1 MFSFIKKFL
10 KGKETLH
17 DACDKGDIETVKQH
31 LSAGADVNAIDDD
44 WGMTP
49 LILAAD
55 DAHIKVAELLI
66 ANGADLNSK
75 SRSVSMTSL
84 HAAACDNQKE
94 ITALLIVKG
103 ADINAKD
110 SNGKTPLNYAEE
122 EKNTDLATLLRKHGG
137 KTGEEL
143 KAEGK

>member
-1 MFSFIKKFL
+1 MFSFIQKFL
-10 KGKETLH
+10 KDKETLH
-17 DACDKGDIETVKQH
+17 DACEKGDIQSVKQH
-31 LSAGADVNAIDDD
+31 LSAGADLNAIDDG
-44 WGMTP
+44 GMTP
-49 LILAAD
+49 LMLAAD
-55 DAHIKVAELLI
+55 DAHIKIAELLI

-75 SRSVSMTSL
+75 SRLVGMTSL

-110 SNGKTPLNYAEE
+110 SNNKTPLNYAEE
-122 EKNTDLATLLRKHGG
+122 EKNTDLATFLRKHGA

>member
-1 MFSFIKKFL
+1 MFSFIQKFL

-17 DACDKGDIETVKQH
+17 DACEKGDIQSVKQH
-31 LSAGADVNAIDDD
+31 LSAGADLNAIDDD

-55 DAHIKVAELLI
+55 DAHIKIAELLI

-75 SRSVSMTSL
+75 SRSVGMTSL
-84 HAAACDNQKE
+84 HAAACDNHKE

-110 SNGKTPLNYAEE
+110 SNNKTPLNYAEE
-122 EKNTDLATLLRKHGG
+122 EKNTDLATFLRKYGA

-143 KAEGK
+143 KAEGN

>member
-1 MFSFIKKFL
+1 MFSFIKEFL

-17 DACDKGDIETVKQH
+17 DACDKGDIETVKKH
-31 LSAGADVNAIDDD
+31 LAAGADVNAIDDD
-44 WGMTP
+44 RGMTP

-84 HAAACDNQKE
+84 HAAAWGGNKE
-94 ITALLIVKG
+94 IIALLIAEG
-103 ADINAKD
+103 ADVNAKRD
-110 SNGKTPLNYAEE
+110 DGDTPLDTAIRFKRTEIA
-122 EKNTDLATLLRKHGG
+122 DLLRKHGG
-137 KTGEEL
+137 KTAEEL
-143 KAEGK
+143 KAERK

>member
-1 MFSFIKKFL
+1 M
-10 KGKETLH
+10 
-17 DACDKGDIETVKQH
+17 
-31 LSAGADVNAIDDD
+31 
-44 WGMTP
+44 
-49 LILAAD
+49 

-103 ADINAKD
+103 ADINTKD

-122 EKNTDLATLLRKHGG
+122 EKTRTWLHSSANTAARRVKN
-137 KTGEEL
+137 
-143 KAEGK
+143 

>member
-1 MFSFIKKFL
+1 MD
-10 KGKETLH
+10 T
-17 DACDKGDIETVKQH
+17 
-31 LSAGADVNAIDDD
+31 
-44 WGMTP
+44 
-49 LILAAD
+49 
-55 DAHIKVAELLI
+55 HIKVAELLI

-110 SNGKTPLNYAEE
+110 SNGTPPLIMLKRKKTRTWLHSSASTEPSTRSNS
-122 EKNTDLATLLRKHGG
+122 RS
-137 KTGEEL
+137 
-143 KAEGK
+143 